1 MHIHIVQY
9 QHTRLRCVEDREGW
23 EGILGILELQETLT
37 KLIFNVSKFR
47 KNIVQIKKKKKLKL
61 HANLEVD
68 AAGD

>member
-23 EGILGILELQETLT
+23 EGTGILGLQETLT
-37 KLIFNVSKFR
+37 TLIFNVSKFR
-47 KNIVQIKKKKKLKL
+47 KNIVQIKKKKKFKL

>member
-9 QHTRLRCVEDREGW
+9 QHTRLRCVEDRECL
-23 EGILGILELQETLT
+23 EGTGILELQETLT
-37 KLIFNVSKFR
+37 TLIFNVSKFR
-47 KNIVQIKKKKKLKL
+47 KNIVQIKKKKNLKL